1 MASVS
6 VDVKFCGLT
15 RAVDAEY
22 AASIGAAY
30 VGVIFAS
37 GPRLQTIESARDVLR
52 NVPRYIQRVGV
63 FGDQSIEE
71 IARVATEVELDVV
84 QLHGSADAS
93 RIDAL
98 RDHFTGDI
106 WPVIRAKNGV
116 LPDFALD
123 LAKAGDGLLLD
134 AYVDGTLGGTGVALP
149 WNQMAP
155 ALRALRGEH
164 DTTIVLAGGLTSENV
179 GAAIAALAPDVVDVS
194 SGVEHS
200 PGVKDHARMLAFR
213 DAVTHAS
220 ILT

>member
-1 MASVS
+1 MGA
-6 VDVKFCGLT
+6 DIKFCGLT

-30 VGVIFAS
+30 VGVIFAG
-37 GPRLQTIESARDVLR
+37 GPRLQTSESARDVLR

-63 FGDQSIEE
+63 FADQSTEE
-71 IARVATEVELDVV
+71 IARIATDIELDVV
-84 QLHGSADAS
+84 QLHGATDVA

-98 RDHFTGDI
+98 RADFTGEI

-116 LPDFALD
+116 LPDGTLS

-134 AYVDGTLGGTGVALP
+134 AFVDGTLGGTGVALP
-149 WNQMAP
+149 WKQMAP
-155 ALRALRGEH
+155 ALRALRGEY
-164 DTTIVLAGGLTSENV
+164 DTTIVLAGGLTPENV
-179 GAAIAALAPDVVDVS
+179 GAAIAALSPDIVDIS

-200 PGVKDHARMLAFR
+200 PGLKDHARMLAFR